1 MKQIER
7 KMERFRAGTE
17 KMGAAERAALKA
29 AMEAASAITM
39 RWDRERMSDAV
50 TEIGAAAGRDVR
62 KAASDKRT
70 DNARRKL
77 VGARLPLAD
86 VERCRSCANAQGV
99 SLYRFVAEAL
109 ERACDTY
116 RPCHEYPRDYFR
128 GAGRPGKPPGF
139 PGNDSHKHGMSHDIP
154 VPYRLVSCGA

>member
-29 AMEAASAITM
+29 AMDAASAISM
-39 RWDRERMSDAV
+39 RWDRERMFDAV

-77 VGARLPLAD
+77 VGARLPLAA
-86 VERCRSCANAQGV
+86 VERCRSCANARGV
-99 SLYRFVAEAL
+99 SLYRFVSEAL
-109 ERACDTY
+109 ERAC
-116 RPCHEYPRDYFR
+116 E
-128 GAGRPGKPPGF
+128 AVENGKPWPTG
-139 PGNDSHKHGMSHDIP
+139 
-154 VPYRLVSCGA
+154 VPDCPSAGKPQRNPAP